1 MPEYDTILLLS
12 TTKWIHLNFGDEGIK
27 RVFKRIHAQ
36 LRPGKKG
43 RTNDT
48 FIYLFLGGKFILE
61 AQHFSTYK
69 KKKKLTET
77 IFNHFKNIKLK
88 PENFSDYLLHEVS
101 GWKTRRQ
108 FIHIFIRISGW
119 LQSVR
124 GCCSAQPSS

>member
-36 LRPGKKG
+36 LRPGMIGWKIFNF
-43 RTNDT
+43 TSTLN
-48 FIYLFLGGKFILE
+48 YLGGKFILE

-77 IFNHFKNIKLK
+77 IFNNFKNIKLK

-101 GWKTRRQ
+101 GS
-108 FIHIFIRISGW
+108 FVDG
-119 LQSVR
+119 
-124 GCCSAQPSS
+124 